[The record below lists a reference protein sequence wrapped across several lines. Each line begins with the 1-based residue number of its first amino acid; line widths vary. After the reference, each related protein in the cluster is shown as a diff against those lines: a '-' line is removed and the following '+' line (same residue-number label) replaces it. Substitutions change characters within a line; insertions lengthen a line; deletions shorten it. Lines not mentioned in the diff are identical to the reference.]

1 MRRVILNLVVLTL
14 FLAACADAGGAP
26 LESVDPP
33 VSQDLAEEPDS
44 VGSIPS
50 EGTGLETWDGELA
63 DADDPITHES
73 AEEDATPKDEV
84 LTEDTNPGPRPPIS
98 VPIPEP
104 LPAATG
110 EVPMDLLE
118 AILADARSRLSTE
131 ASITVVRDQAVTW
144 SDGSLGCPEPGMM
157 YTQALVSGYWVILD
171 ADGQT
176 LDYRAGS
183 SGGFKY
189 CPFGGSVPVEP
200 ADR

>member
-1 MRRVILNLVVLTL
+1 MLTL
-14 FLAACADAGGAP
+14 LLAACADAGVGPLDGAELP
-26 LESVDPP
+26 ASEDPAEDPES
-33 VSQDLAEEPDS
+33 AE
-44 VGSIPS
+44 VITA

-63 DADDPITHES
+63 DADDPITHEL
-73 AEEDATPKDEV
+73 ADDDATPEDEI

-110 EVPMDLLE
+110 EVPMNLLE
-118 AILADARSRLSTE
+118 AILADARSRLPTE

-157 YTQALVSGYWVILD
+157 YTQALVSGYWVVLD

-189 CPFGGSVPVEP
+189 CPFGGSVPTEP